1 MPEHPLPRSFFNRDP
16 AAVARDLL
24 GHLLLHRSP
33 EGSAAGAI
41 VETEAYY
48 GAGDPASRARRRT
61 PLSEPMWGPPGRA
74 FVYMVHNQ
82 WLFNVVTGWPRGPSA
97 VLIRAVEPRV
107 GVDLMVKRRG
117 VDGRDLARGPGRMTR
132 ALGITRAHSGLD
144 VTNPRSP
151 VQVVRGTPLGPVVK
165 SHRIGVSRDLKRKL
179 RFCVG
184 GSRFVSRQA
193 RPT

>member
-1 MPEHPLPRSFFNRDP
+1 MFRPLPRAFFARDP
-16 AAVARDLL
+16 AVVARELL

-33 EGSAAGAI
+33 EGTAGGPI

-48 GAGDPASRARRRT
+48 GAGDPASRARKRT

-97 VLIRAVEPRV
+97 VLVRAVEPRV
-107 GVDLMVKRRG
+107 GVELMTRRRG

-132 ALGITRAHSGLD
+132 ALGITREHLGAD
-144 VTNPRSP
+144 VTRPKSP
-151 VQVVRGTPLGPVVK
+151 VVVARGRPMGPVGT
-165 SHRIGVSRDLKRKL
+165 SHRIGVSRDLRRKL
-179 RFCVG
+179 RFYVE
-184 GSRFVSRQA
+184 GSRFVSK
-193 RPT
+193 

>member
-1 MPEHPLPRSFFNRDP
+1 MGGRIDLLPRSFFARDP
-16 AAVARDLL
+16 GVVARELL
-24 GHLLLHRSP
+24 GHLLLHRSSD
-33 EGSAAGAI
+33 GTAAGAI

-61 PLSEPMWGPPGRA
+61 PLSEPMWGPPGRS
-74 FVYMVHNQ
+74 FIYMVHNQ

-97 VLIRAVEPRV
+97 VLIRAVEPRM

-132 ALGITRAHSGLD
+132 ALGITRAHHGLD
-144 VTNPRSP
+144 VTSPGSP
-151 VQVVRGTPLGPVVK
+151 VVVARGAPAGPVAT

-179 RFCVG
+179 RFYVE
-184 GSRFVSRQA
+184 GSRFVSRC
-193 RPT
+193 